1 MQDLLSFLSRPVN
14 RPLACGG
21 GYSLITRDDAIYT
34 CGLQADGN
42 TIQWTPIPVP
52 LSHVTSVACSDSST
66 LYLLEDGTT
75 SVSGTNYNGELGV
88 GSGNSMILPPQT
100 PVVSVSL
107 SESHSAVVLQDGT
120 AYASGSN
127 DRGELGDG
135 TRLSRQTP
143 VKMWTPSQAVIAVA
157 CALQR
162 TYLLLLDGSVY
173 YSGKYGYLNIPGELI
188 HVELP
193 APVIELATSPNH
205 TLFLLN
211 DGRVMGM
218 GWDQGGQ
225 LGYGRSYGSRF
236 QVPTTAIEMILPL
249 PALHIACA
257 GCYSLALLEDGSV
270 WGCGSNSRGQLGSK
284 HIGMKLPTPLK
295 LDLPPHVTAIA
306 TGTYHSLFSFK
317 DGSVWGC
324 GDNGSGQLGVGF
336 FAQEGIPPTKLQF

>member
-1 MQDLLSFLSRPVN
+1 MQDLLSFLSRPAN

-107 SESHSAVVLQDGT
+107 SESHSVVVLQDGT

-143 VKMWTPSQAVIAVA
+143 VKMPVSKAVIAVA

-173 YSGKYGYLNIPGELI
+173 YSGKYGYLNVPDELG

-193 APVIELATSPNH
+193 APAVELATSPNH

-218 GWDQGGQ
+218 GWDQCGQ
-225 LGYGRSYGSRF
+225 LGHGLSTNSKRPVR
-236 QVPTTAIEMILPL
+236 TTAIEMILPL
-249 PALHIACA
+249 PAIHIACA
-257 GCYSLALLEDGSV
+257 GNHSLALLEDGSV
-270 WGCGSNSRGQLGSK
+270 WGCGSNSRGQLASK
-284 HIGMKLPTPLK
+284 RLGIQIPKPLK

-317 DGSVWGC
+317 DGSVRGC

-336 FAQEGIPPTKLQF
+336 FAQEGIPSTKLQF

>member
-1 MQDLLSFLSRPVN
+1 MQDLLSFLPRPVS

-21 GYSLITRDDAIYT
+21 SYSIVTRDGITYG
-34 CGLQADGN
+34 CGLHPNGN
-42 TIQWTPIPVP
+42 DIHWTPTP
-52 LSHVTSVACSDSST
+52 LPISHVANVACSDSST
-66 LYLLEDGTT
+66 LYLLEDGTV

-88 GSGNSMILPPQT
+88 GSGDSMILPPQT
-100 PVVSVSL
+100 PVVSLSL

-120 AYASGSN
+120 VYASGN
-127 DRGELGDG
+127 NGRGQLGDG
-135 TRLSRQTP
+135 TRQSRQTP
-143 VKMWTPSQAVIAVA
+143 VKMLTPPQAVIAVA

-162 TYLLLLDGSVY
+162 TYLLMLDGSVY
-173 YSGKYGYLNIPGELI
+173 YSGKYGRLNIPDELG

-211 DGRVMGM
+211 DGSVMGV
-218 GWDQGGQ
+218 GWDQCGQ
-225 LGYGRSYGSRF
+225 LGYGMDDSTYQIR
-236 QVPTTAIEMILPL
+236 TTTIEMILPS

-270 WGCGSNSRGQLGSK
+270 WGCGSNSRGQLGTK
-284 HIGMKLPTPLK
+284 HLGMELPTPLK

-324 GDNGSGQLGVGF
+324 GDNGTGQLGVGF